1 MLLFFCFVMKR
12 QIMNITCYYKKICKN
27 TFFLYLF
34 SLLWWKTVYFW
45 LVTALSFTQHFFPS
59 GGFHAQ
65 GVDAHPINIFGF
77 PLKFWKNGWWCYH
90 REGFECKNQKYFI
103 KKTKSLDFA
112 QIWVNTKYDELEQYS
127 RRQFLRIE
135 GIVKSR
141 EEKVE
146 GCYKSC

>member
-103 KKTKSLDFA
+103 KKTKLSTLGRCG
-112 QIWVNTKYDELEQYS
+112 LMS
-127 RRQFLRIE
+127 PFLITIGRIR
-135 GIVKSR
+135 KNKFSFL
-141 EEKVE
+141 KKLHFFW
-146 GCYKSC
+146 YLSKA